1 MSETELDAWSWIGKV
16 GEKITFIRLNAI
28 EHRDIS
34 EDDYELL
41 KVLYRIWWNGEH
53 PYYKACMST
62 TDETATQGGLFAKM
76 TDTTQGTKVVD
87 YEAKNLNI
95 EE

>member
-1 MSETELDAWSWIGKV
+1 MSEELQAWDWIGKV

-41 KVLYRIWWNGEH
+41 KVLYKVYWMGEH
-53 PYYKACMST
+53 PYYQVKMNT
-62 TDETATQGGLFAKM
+62 TDEKVTEQGLFGQNDMNK
-76 TDTTQGTKVVD
+76 
-87 YEAKNLNI
+87 
-95 EE
+95 

>member
-1 MSETELDAWSWIGKV
+1 MNEELDAWSWIGKI

-41 KVLYRIWWNGEH
+41 KVLYKVYWMGEH
-53 PYYKACMST
+53 PYY
-62 TDETATQGGLFAKM
+62 QAKM
-76 TDTTQGTKVVD
+76 AGENEKTCQSDLFNNSQQ
-87 YEAKNLNI
+87 
-95 EE
+95 